1 MARRKGA
8 SLPAGLSITDFASP
22 ARVLNALGSPAT
34 IRAEYSRQRSII
46 RKRVERMAAAGETAN
61 KFYNLFGNIQKDLP
75 RVKDLTIE
83 QMSKL
88 LASTSRAIAGGY
100 QATLTEVR
108 ATRRDITAALRME
121 AELGGDTALA
131 AALEKDP
138 TPQQMERINRLMG
151 MIQKTVGRKTMDSN
165 ELRQSAT
172 LAVMTSKSK
181 TSLLRLGGQI
191 MQRMGLDDADNLEGL
206 KDRFTA
212 AGTTRV
218 AWSRVHGSRGR

>member
-22 ARVLNALGSPAT
+22 ARVLHALGSPSA
-34 IRAEYSRQRSII
+34 IQAEYSRQRSII
-46 RKRVERMAAAGETAN
+46 RKRIERMAAAGETAN
-61 KFYNLFGNIQKDLP
+61 KFYNLFGNLREALP
-75 RVKDLTIE
+75 QVKNLTTE

-100 QATLTEVR
+100 QATLSEVR
-108 ATRRDITAALRME
+108 KSRHDVAAALRLE
-121 AELGGDTALA
+121 AEQEGDTQLA
-131 AALEKDP
+131 EVLAKDP
-138 TPQQMERINRLMG
+138 SPQQMDKIRRLMG
-151 MIQKTVGRKTMDSN
+151 MIQKTVGRKTLDSGDTM
-165 ELRQSAT
+165 RMAT
-172 LAVMTSKSK
+172 LVVMTSKSK
-181 TSLLRLGGQI
+181 TSLLTMGAKVMQLLGV
-191 MQRMGLDDADNLEGL
+191 DDADNLEAL